1 MRRGRKPNP
10 REYIE
15 VRIKQLID
23 DRRKAKDPLDKE
35 WYLRIISELRYVLTI
50 MDKSQE
56 ANMNFFEITQK
67 QHNATRLAEFMQN
80 LTYKIKEDHEMAN
93 QLSRVAQKL
102 TELDTHFG
110 TRWDRDFDEME
121 KKLVS
126 KCIKLMK
133 GESNART

>member
-56 ANMNFFEITQK
+56 ALMNFFEITQK

-110 TRWDRDFDEME
+110 TRWDRDFDEVE

-133 GESNART
+133 GKSNAST